1 MYIKDYDKVI
11 DNDYVIFRNKKHI
24 VVVEKDSYDYGYVSD
39 SNIKYEIEIDY
50 SFDNKDIIKILSKQ
64 KNIINEKLNKFIKDR
79 SLDLVGFKFNSIT
92 DKKRKSTFCDKG
104 ALKFAD
110 MYGIETPI
118 EVEVEVL
125 ETFKTE
131 DSFDECKSE
140 DNIIF
145 GIWLIEDNEIDTT
158 FMWKSTVQVKMCSP
172 DFFDSDINKGSL
184 FVKMRVIT

>member
-1 MYIKDYDKVI
+1 MYVKDYDKII
-11 DNDYVIFRNKKHI
+11 DSDYVILRNKKHI
-24 VVVEKDSYDYGYVSD
+24 VIVKKNSCDYGYVSD
-39 SNIKYEIEIDY
+39 NNIKYEIEIDY
-50 SFDNKDIIKILSKQ
+50 SFDNKDIIQILSKQ
-64 KNIINEKLNKFIKDR
+64 ENIINEKLNKFIKDR
-79 SLDLVGFKFNSIT
+79 SIDLVGVTFKLIT
-92 DKKRKSTFCDKG
+92 DKKEKSTFCDKG

-118 EVEVEVL
+118 EVEVI

-158 FMWKSTVQVKMCSP
+158 FMWKSTVQVQMCSP
-172 DFFDSDINKGSL
+172 DFFNSDINKGSL
-184 FVKMRVIT
+184 FVKMKVIV